1 MIEYLRLHN
10 VGPAPGMEM
19 ELAPGLNLI
28 TGDNGLGKSFLL
40 DVIWWALTR
49 KWPQEVN
56 PHMNAGYAARPRL
69 AGEDA
74 TIEFRARGRSTT
86 ATYESRYA
94 PRDQA
99 WVGPAGRPLLPG
111 LVIYAHTDG
120 SFSFWDPARNYWRR
134 RGDADISERRPAQ
147 VFTQDEVW
155 NGAYVQENGRRVPI
169 CNGLI
174 IDWAAWISAQNESHT
189 TMKAVIEALASDG
202 TDVRVEPESLSRI
215 SIDDP
220 RDIPTLRTGYG
231 EAIPILHAS
240 VVPQPEP
247 RDFDQKVRE
256 PGSWAVAELV
266 GRPSPRTRGRPV
278 DRVASSPSAI
288 PGRAFPDYWR
298 RVRDDLRDKYNRACA
313 FSGMRIHRAIPPPQ
327 DAGHRRVPVPVCGQ
341 GDPPPRSIVRRGLV
355 RCRFYGAAGATSAGA
370 GWRWRGDMGAAQG
383 VGDGVDELGDA
394 VGDAAGDDVA
404 VDHGGPAEVVA
415 GAEFCRTRCCGL
427 RAGRRCTNQLQHE
440 VKFQGVGPRAYEFAC
455 RITVESFSAGYSL
468 LRATESVRET
478 LLCKPGSFPRFA

>member
-1 MIEYLRLHN
+1 MIEHLRLQN

-19 ELAPGLNLI
+19 ELASGLNLI

-56 PHMNAGYAARPRL
+56 PHMNAGYAAQPRL
-69 AGEDA
+69 VGKDA
-74 TIEFRARGRSTT
+74 TIGFRARGRSIT
-86 ATYESRYA
+86 ASYEARYV

-99 WVGPAGRPLLPG
+99 WVGPPGRPLLPG

-189 TMKAVIEALASDG
+189 AMKTVIETLASDG
-202 TDVRVEPESLSRI
+202 ADVRVEPGLSRI

-220 RDIPTLRTGYG
+220 RDIPTLRTGYD

-240 VVPQPEP
+240 AGIRRIVALAYVLTMAWREHRLAAEQLGEGPCDSVVLLIDEVESHLHP
-247 RDFDQKVRE
+247 RWQRSILNSLRGAVRALGTPTAVQMVVTTHSPLVLSSAEVWFDDERDAWFDLDLESESGVVLRRRTYE
-256 PGSWAVAELV
+256 RRGAVGHWLTSEAFDLVTDRGSVEAERVILRARALLSGENPSLDEVEEV
-266 GRPSPRTRGRPV
+266 GRKLGKVLS
-278 DRVASSPSAI
+278 
-288 PGRAFPDYWR
+288 
-298 RVRDDLRDKYNRACA
+298 
-313 FSGMRIHRAIPPPQ
+313 
-327 DAGHRRVPVPVCGQ
+327 DADPFLARWGHFR
-341 GDPPPRSIVRRGLV
+341 
-355 RCRFYGAAGATSAGA
+355 
-370 GWRWRGDMGAAQG
+370 
-383 VGDGVDELGDA
+383 EL
-394 VGDAAGDDVA
+394 
-404 VDHGGPAEVVA
+404 
-415 GAEFCRTRCCGL
+415 
-427 RAGRRCTNQLQHE
+427 LQE
-440 VKFQGVGPRAYEFAC
+440 K
-455 RITVESFSAGYSL
+455 
-468 LRATESVRET
+468 RAT
-478 LLCKPGSFPRFA
+478 GQQ